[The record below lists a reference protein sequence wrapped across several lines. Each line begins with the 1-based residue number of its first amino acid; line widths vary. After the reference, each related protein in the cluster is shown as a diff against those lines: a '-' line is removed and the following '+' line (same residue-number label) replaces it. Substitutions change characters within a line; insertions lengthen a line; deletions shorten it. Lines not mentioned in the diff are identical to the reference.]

1 MEVSR
6 KDLLFLAVGLLP
18 SLLVAVAAL
27 VLVPSSA
34 AVYAPIASHLPVQTR
49 FVFSTYYLCVLLP
62 VLVLG
67 IWHLGRNSPRRGP
80 RVACFGLASSSILF
94 AFGCWAIYQPEL
106 ILQLIGH
113 PAR

>member
-6 KDLLFLAVGLLP
+6 KDLLLLAVGLLP
-18 SLLVAVAAL
+18 SLLVAVAAF

-34 AVYAPIASHLPVQTR
+34 AVYAPVASHLPIQMR

-67 IWHLGRNSPRRGP
+67 LWHLRRNSTHCGP
-80 RVACFGLASSSILF
+80 GVACFGLVGSSILL
-94 AFGCWAIYQPEL
+94 AFGWWAVYQPEL